1 MLRAIVFPAP
11 NNSAAILSGTHTWPY
26 LETTRVIYPRSSFV
40 SRFNLRQY
48 RQHVKSLRAVRGGGL
63 FLAAA
68 RKKGSRNS
76 NIVEIE
82 EDFDEEE
89 DGDVGYEFDD
99 DDEEEGGEDEEVDDD
114 DDDDEVIPFGE
125 LKKWLEKKPKGFGE
139 GKVYDTSIEDKLFEE
154 LQKSKQAQAVNL
166 KKLKANP
173 IKTASKNDAP
183 KKIGNSLF
191 LFFIMVLM
199 MGFCSCSC
207 DCVVFVDTVCIKH
220 FSTGPDSPLMS
231 NSL

>member
-191 LFFIMVLM
+191 LFFKISRTLLAKMICLVKLLW
-199 MGFCSCSC
+199 F
-207 DCVVFVDTVCIKH
+207 
-220 FSTGPDSPLMS
+220 
-231 NSL
+231 

>member
-1 MLRAIVFPAP
+1 MLRATAFPAP
-11 NNSAAILSGTHTWPY
+11 NNSAAILSGTHTCPY
-26 LETTRVIYPRSSFV
+26 LETTRVIYSRSSFV
-40 SRFNLRQY
+40 SRFNLLQFQ
-48 RQHVKSLRAVRGGGL
+48 QHFKSLRAVRGGGL
-63 FLAAA
+63 FPAAA

-89 DGDVGYEFDD
+89 DGDVDYEFDD
-99 DDEEEGGEDEEVDDD
+99 DEEEEGEDEEL

-154 LQKSKQAQAVNL
+154 LKKSKQAQAINL

-183 KKIGNSLF
+183 KKIGNPQKKKITFLF
-191 LFFIMVLM
+191 LK
-199 MGFCSCSC
+199 FCCNLLAKMIC
-207 DCVVFVDTVCIKH
+207 LVKLLWF
-220 FSTGPDSPLMS
+220 
-231 NSL
+231 